1 MAHAN
6 ENPTG
11 TKGHHEFVPPSAA
24 KDPQAQTGYIEK
36 DYEHKEYPKHVGTNE
51 EGQPIVVNSEK
62 EEKAYLAKKAAK
74 AAKPAA
80 SE

>member
-1 MAHAN
+1 MR
-6 ENPTG
+6 PSQDKPPG
-11 TKGHHEFVPPSAA
+11 THTHHEYVPPSAA
-24 KDPQAQTGYIEK
+24 KDDQAASGYVERE
-36 DYEHKEYPKHVGTNE
+36 YEHQEYPKHVGTNE